1 MKKYICFGIA
11 LFSLFILP
19 FRVFARDIVDLGLSR
34 GDGLFYSLTAYP
46 GWAEAGYSYNGSV
59 ISSPEDGTL
68 FTAVPTNVGHTYG
81 KNGGAL
87 SQCGMSFVKDFYYSV
102 SYNFLISDWE
112 NYLHP
117 NYSSWSPQ
125 YLVNVCRSKSC
136 TPNYPLTS
144 VSSGMEFLYYNNVYS
159 VGSFT
164 VIFKAPNDGTCVS
177 LAFSSYNKS
186 TPFEGISFVGYTYQS
201 LGSTPLTETQIKNA
215 LSSDFTTLSNKIED
229 MKSEQE
235 KTNSKLD
242 SANSS
247 LNDLKDKQDKTNDKL
262 DNIYNSD
269 ISEES
274 KESPDTSK
282 YNDYN
287 SAQSSLTD
295 KVKEADLNNMQ
306 VDIDTDSSN
315 FIWDTMTSLLNT
327 HPYLMSTI
335 IALLSIGIIKFA
347 FSR

>member
-46 GWAEAGYSYNGSV
+46 GWAEAGYSYNGHV
-59 ISSPEDGTL
+59 VSSAEDGTL
-68 FTAVPTNVGHTYG
+68 YAAVPTDVGHTYG

-117 NYSSWSPQ
+117 NYSSWSSQ

-186 TPFEGISFVGYTYQS
+186 TPFEEISFVGYTYQS
-201 LGSTPLTETQIKNA
+201 LGSAPLTETQIKNA

-247 LNDLKDKQDKTNDKL
+247 LNDLKDKQDKTNEKL
-262 DNIYNSD
+262 DGITDMTPSNTD
-269 ISEES
+269 
-274 KESPDTSK
+274 SPDSSS
-282 YNDYN
+282 YEDYS
-287 SAQSSLTD
+287 SAEGSLLD
-295 KVKEADLNNMQ
+295 KANEADLDSLEVN
-306 VDIDTDSSN
+306 IDSSSAN
-315 FIWDTMTSLLNT
+315 FIWSTMYSLLSS
-327 HPYLMSTI
+327 HPLVMSTLI
-335 IALLSIGIIKFA
+335 SLLSLGIIKLI